1 MATDRF
7 ISGMGNKSTSRTT
20 GTITRGGQNQT
31 NLRAR
36 QGQFMFDNGTPVPAG
51 TLYHMHPEK
60 GPMEGAVH
68 NPNIPGGQPGHRFLT
83 PTNGNGRQTT
93 RMNQP
98 SPQRNMGRTSGY
110 NQGGHVHSHK
120 HYMMPSQG
128 GNHVHTIP
136 GGGNTSQAHGGTPG
150 QPSYSG
156 NIVNWQ
162 DGTHGHG
169 SSTINPNPRMRMGRG
184 RMKGELISLGN
195 GNYRWNGNGPAPTIH
210 IECTDAAGNN
220 TMADCTPYS
229 AEIGGQEG
237 SSAGSAYGDT
247 GGAHHYNLGEYH
259 GCPQCP
265 PGQNQH
271 IHY

>member
-1 MATDRF
+1 
-7 ISGMGNKSTSRTT
+7 
-20 GTITRGGQNQT
+20 
-31 NLRAR
+31 
-36 QGQFMFDNGTPVPAG
+36 
-51 TLYHMHPEK
+51 
-60 GPMEGAVH
+60 
-68 NPNIPGGQPGHRFLT
+68 
-83 PTNGNGRQTT
+83 
-93 RMNQP
+93 
-98 SPQRNMGRTSGY
+98 
-110 NQGGHVHSHK
+110 
-120 HYMMPSQG
+120 
-128 GNHVHTIP
+128 
-136 GGGNTSQAHGGTPG
+136 
-150 QPSYSG
+150 